1 MFMIFIELFE
11 FIHWG
16 GIGKWFE
23 FQDWERK
30 FYVMVCTIVLWDRD
44 IPNHNIEP
52 LKYKLRA
59 KRLADV
65 HWQK

>member
-1 MFMIFIELFE
+1 MFMIFIELLE

-30 FYVMVCTIVLWDRD
+30 FYVILFYETGIYQTIILS
-44 IPNHNIEP
+44 
-52 LKYKLRA
+52 L
-59 KRLADV
+59 
-65 HWQK
+65 